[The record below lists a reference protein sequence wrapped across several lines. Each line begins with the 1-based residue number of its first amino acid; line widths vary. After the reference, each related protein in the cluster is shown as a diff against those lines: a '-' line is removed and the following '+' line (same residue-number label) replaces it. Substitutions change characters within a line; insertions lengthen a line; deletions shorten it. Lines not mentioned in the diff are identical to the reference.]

1 MIIIITPCS
10 ARKDD
15 SVPISVGSKVTQ
27 PSDYLDEERLVSIL
41 QNTRKRILE
50 NPKAYLG
57 NKETYAFDLYTL
69 AGNAYKVIRESGALQ
84 KIKALLISKN
94 DIQWFFLSGGYGI
107 IHALEVAKKYQATFS
122 QGIAYQ
128 KGIPYTA
135 NLWRGSLPSICDAI
149 FSKFQPE
156 WVYVFGGR
164 DYTDFVKRTDFWREK
179 SNIKMFESTGS
190 SGPYWLAPKVSE
202 LMEAIFNEH
211 VDKFNAR
218 YPKFTKQ

>member
-1 MIIIITPCS
+1 MY
-10 ARKDD
+10 
-15 SVPISVGSKVTQ
+15 VPKITQ
-27 PSDYLDEERLVSIL
+27 PSDYLDDGRLISTL

-107 IHALEVAKKYQATFS
+107 IHALEAAKKYQATFS
-122 QGIAYQ
+122 QGIAYK
-128 KGIPYTA
+128 KGIPYTT
-135 NLWRGSLPSICDAI
+135 NLWRSSLPSICDTI

-156 WVYVFGGR
+156 WVYVFGSR
-164 DYTDFVKRTDFWREK
+164 DYADFVKRTDFWREK
-179 SNIKMFESTGS
+179 SNIKMFESTGF
-190 SGPYWLAPKVSE
+190 SGPYWLAPKLNE
-202 LMEAIFNEH
+202 LIEAILEES

-218 YPKFTKQ
+218 YSKFTKQ